1 MLDPTSVK
9 GAQPRLDMSMTMMWT
24 VKCDQPWGGHW
35 PSSPRGEGTED
46 PGPQHSPPHWCTGL
60 STHKSERMKM
70 ALQNQGWVQK
80 AGVLRNTHG
89 NRARTGSAP
98 REYRK
103 RKGSNKATH
112 TTRVTLW
119 GLCAPGSHRPRL
131 LRHSSRGWFPAARAA
146 PGNVNIQWNLG

>member
-70 ALQNQGWVQK
+70 ALQNQGWGPKSGGAQEHTRQQSQDRVGPKRVQETE
-80 AGVLRNTHG
+80 GEQQSHPHNLG
-89 NRARTGSAP
+89 NPLGS
-98 REYRK
+98 
-103 RKGSNKATH
+103 
-112 TTRVTLW
+112 
-119 GLCAPGSHRPRL
+119 LCSGKSPSTSPKTQFPGMVPGSK
-131 LRHSSRGWFPAARAA
+131 SS
-146 PGNVNIQWNLG
+146 PGKR